1 MQQIVLNVT
10 DTHTAIFLQFLQTLN
25 YVQVLE
31 SPKQALEVGEQP
43 HFLADVIG
51 SMAGPEGDELAEIV
65 SSEFQQIGGK
75 W

>member
-1 MQQIVLNVT
+1 MQQIVLNVSE
-10 DTHTAIFLQFLQTLN
+10 THAAIFRQFLQTLN

-43 HFLADVIG
+43 HFLADIIG
-51 SMAGPEGDELAEIV
+51 SMTGPEGDELAEIV
-65 SSEFQQIGGK
+65 SREFQQIEGK